1 MSQPHIPALDGLR
14 TVAVY
19 LVLVFHAGVAT
30 FDGGFVGVDLFF
42 VLSGFLVTG
51 LILAEVEERGGLRL
65 GHFYARRVR
74 RLLPAALV
82 VIVATS
88 AIFMMVASSVQRVPW
103 TGDAQS
109 ALLYVAN
116 WRFIGQEGDYFGAD
130 VDKSPFLHF
139 WSLAIEE
146 QFYLVFPLVVI
157 VLVWLRKRWR
167 PALAVGLAVL
177 FLASFAAQLYW
188 AQNDT
193 SHAYYGTDARLY
205 QLLAGSL
212 AALSLRAVR
221 SRRDADA
228 PSRLRPGVG
237 WVFLAILL
245 VAATDLVDFT
255 PSTRGILATLAT
267 TGLVLTLAE
276 QKDQSLAWF
285 LGRPTVVYLGRI
297 SYGTYLWHW
306 PVILLIPYFL
316 DLPAWGLA
324 LVTFAV
330 ASGLAALSFEIFEH
344 PLRTG
349 RWVRRFGWRTVVVG
363 VGASVLLAVTAVPPM
378 LGSDR
383 SPAVASSERPSL
395 ALPTAGD
402 EPIPPG
408 LDWAAYTRETGPANA
423 YCTVQE
429 TDSCTAYEAPSGPRV
444 LIAGDSHSL
453 MLTPALTQLA
463 KKHGFSLYRSS
474 VGGCSW
480 QRGVTKPVHT
490 AAKRENCAT
499 ARDALY
505 GGLID
510 ALDIDT
516 VLLTQLPRGNDL
528 ADMTDAE
535 LVGDALIERSVRDS
549 LDYFVSEGVKVVVL
563 ASALTPKNAL
573 GDPLEC
579 LATSKLISQCRVPAP
594 TSPPLIDSF
603 YRTADVRSDA
613 VDVVDINPV
622 MCTHW
627 PICDAID
634 ADGDPVWRDGL
645 HFLPSTLTKH
655 STEIWELLQE
665 TGAFTEG

>member
-14 TVAVY
+14 TIAVY
-19 LVLVFHAGVAT
+19 LVLVFHAGVSS

-88 AIFMMVASSVQRVPW
+88 AIFMLVASAVQRLPW

-109 ALLYVAN
+109 ALLYFAN
-116 WRFIGQEGDYFGAD
+116 WRFIHQEGDYFGAD

-139 WSLAIEE
+139 WSLAVEE
-146 QFYLVFPLVVI
+146 QFYLIFPLVVI
-157 VLVWLRKRWR
+157 ALVWLRKRWR
-167 PALAVGLAVL
+167 PALAVGLSVL

-188 AQNDT
+188 AEHDP

-205 QLLAGSL
+205 QLLAGAL

-221 SRRDADA
+221 RNRAQDAGN
-228 PSRLRPGVG
+228 RLRPGVG

-276 QKDQSLAWF
+276 QKDRSLAWL

-306 PVILLIPYFL
+306 PVLLLIPYWL
-316 DLPAWGLA
+316 DLPAWGMA
-324 LVTFAV
+324 LLTFAV

-349 RWVRRFGWRTVVVG
+349 RWLRRFGWRTVVVG
-363 VGASVLLAVTAVPPM
+363 VAASAVLAVTAVPA
-378 LGSDR
+378 LLDSHR
-383 SPAVASSERPSL
+383 APATASTTERPSL
-395 ALPTAGD
+395 ELAGAGD
-402 EPIPPG
+402 EPIPTD
-408 LDWAAYTRETGPANA
+408 LDWAAYSAEVGAANA
-423 YCTVQE
+423 YCTLEE
-429 TDSCTAYEAPSGPRV
+429 TDVCTEHEEPTGPRV
-444 LIAGDSHSL
+444 MLAGDSHSL
-453 MLTPALTQLA
+453 MLTPTLKALA
-463 KKHGFSLYRSS
+463 EEHGFSLFRSS

-480 QRGVTKPVHT
+480 QRGVTKPVH
-490 AAKRENCAT
+490 AEAKREQCGE
-499 ARDALY
+499 ARAALY

-510 ALDIDT
+510 ELDIDT

-528 ADMTDAE
+528 ADLTDEE
-535 LVGDALIERSVRDS
+535 LIGDALVERTVRES
-549 LDYFVSEGVKVVVL
+549 LDYFAAEGVRVVVL
-563 ASALTPKNAL
+563 ASALVPKASI

-579 LATSKLISQCRVPAP
+579 LATSTLISQCRVPAP
-594 TSPPLIDSF
+594 TSAPLIDSF

-613 VDVVDINPV
+613 VTVVDINPV

-627 PICDAID
+627 PVCDALD
-634 ADGDPVWRDGL
+634 ADGHPIWRDAL
-645 HFLPSTLTKH
+645 HFLPSALSKR
-655 STEIWELLQE
+655 SAEIWDLLE
-665 TGAFTEG
+665 ATGAFAS